1 MSFCIK
7 SYNVTLNV
15 NSILGATKGNNA
27 LAEGIALNSAD
38 AKRCGSAVFHCNALP
53 SKGPKVAGLS

>member
-15 NSILGATKGNNA
+15 NSILAATKGNNA
-27 LAEGIALNSAD
+27 LAEGIALN
-38 AKRCGSAVFHCNALP
+38 
-53 SKGPKVAGLS
+53 